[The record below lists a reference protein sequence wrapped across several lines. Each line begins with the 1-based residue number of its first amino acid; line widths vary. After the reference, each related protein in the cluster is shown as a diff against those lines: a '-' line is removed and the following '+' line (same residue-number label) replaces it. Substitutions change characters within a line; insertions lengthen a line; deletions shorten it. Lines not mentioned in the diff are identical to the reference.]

1 MKVSLYTFVKNGL
14 RNDYHIVA
22 MLKHH
27 MPFADEII
35 VHEGR
40 STDGTYDAIRNLD
53 PKIQVFQ
60 SDWDVHKGMD
70 WVNGFKD
77 AARIRCT
84 GDWCVMLDADE
95 FVPEWSFEPLREAMR
110 TTSKMTLPM
119 KLLNF
124 YGNYKVLNAFPEK
137 FRWPAFKRNIHR
149 NVPEIAMHGGDGSSV
164 RHPSEEFSL
173 DPADAVCDLHHF
185 GPVRRPAVMREM
197 WRNMRG
203 RLYNAPPPRFQLP
216 SFLFKLFPHNWKD
229 PDFLPQLRLYDG
241 PYMQCVLN
249 DPAEFTRDGMQL
261 FDYLNPSVAK

>member
-1 MKVSLYTFVKNGL
+1 MKISLYTFVKNGL
-14 RNDYHIVA
+14 RNDYHIVP

-27 MPFADEII
+27 LPFADEII

-40 STDGTYDAIRNLD
+40 STDGTFEAIRNLD
-53 PKIQVFQ
+53 PKIKIFQ
-60 SDWDVHKGMD
+60 SDWDLHKGMN

-95 FVPEWSFEPLREAMR
+95 FIPEWSFDTMRLAMR
-110 TTSKMTLPM
+110 ATSKMTLPM

-149 NVPEIAMHGGDGSSV
+149 NVPEIVLHGGDASSV
-164 RHPSEEFSL
+164 RHPSEEFAI
-173 DPADAVCDLHHF
+173 DPSEVVCPLYHF
-185 GPVRRPAVMREM
+185 GPVRHPAVMREM

-203 RLYNAPPPRFQLP
+203 RLYNAPPPRFRLP
-216 SFLFKLFPHNWKD
+216 SFLFKLFPHDWKD
-229 PDFLPQLRLYDG
+229 PDFLPHLRLYEG
-241 PYMQCVLN
+241 PYIQAVRD

-261 FDYLNPSVAK
+261 FDHLSASVAK

>member
-1 MKVSLYTFVKNGL
+1 M
-14 RNDYHIVA
+14 
-22 MLKHH
+22 
-27 MPFADEII
+27 
-35 VHEGR
+35 
-40 STDGTYDAIRNLD
+40 
-53 PKIQVFQ
+53 
-60 SDWDVHKGMD
+60 
-70 WVNGFKD
+70 
-77 AARIRCT
+77 
-84 GDWCVMLDADE
+84 
-95 FVPEWSFEPLREAMR
+95 REAMR
-110 TTSKMTLPM
+110 ATSNMTLPM

-137 FRWPAFKRNIHR
+137 FRWPAFKRNLHR
-149 NVPEIAMHGGDGSSV
+149 NVPEIALHGGDGSSV

-216 SFLFKLFPHNWKD
+216 SILFKLFPHNWKD

-241 PYMQCVLN
+241 PYMKCVLD

-261 FDYLNPSVAK
+261 FDYLNSSAAK